1 MSICDLTLPV
11 CVYVAS
17 ICDLVLTF
25 LCARV
30 LVTVCMCK
38 AGHDFVLTLV
48 STCDLVLTFESMC
61 DLVLTCVSTCDLA
74 LTFESICDLVLTFE
88 SICDLALT
96 FESLYHLVL
105 TFLGG
110 RLQPFLY
117 ARVVLV
123 NDPPVCGRQSF
134 HHYLFLFWC
143 CVHQPFVSVQIVYR
157 WTLHV
162 VLQQLTHATKIHNYY
177 CLTFT
182 VRGSSLV
189 VRIRRL

>member
-1 MSICDLTLPV
+1 M
-11 CVYVAS
+11 S
-17 ICDLVLTF
+17 ICDLVLTCVSICHLALTF
-25 LCARV
+25 ESICDLILTCVSICELV
-30 LVTVCMCK
+30 LMFESIC
-38 AGHDFVLTLV
+38 DLVLTCVSICDLVLMFESICDHVLICV
-48 STCDLVLTFESMC
+48 STCDLVLTFES
-61 DLVLTCVSTCDLA
+61 
-74 LTFESICDLVLTFE
+74 ICD
-88 SICDLALT
+88 I
-96 FESLYHLVL
+96 VL

-123 NDPPVCGRQSF
+123 NNPPVCGRQSF

-182 VRGSSLV
+182 ARGLTLV
-189 VRIRRL
+189 VRI